1 MLPETSLPVSRIP
14 NPQAGYHC
22 MVNSHPLYTKRHTHD
37 CYECNILLEG
47 CVKNTF
53 EGTAYILQKG
63 DAVFLAPGEAHQTEV
78 VDGKL
83 PKILTLMVMPA
94 EFEACAALFGAEA
107 AGSFCAASG
116 AVRLSQEELNQLETD
131 YHRLYFLDEEKK
143 MPLVRILFC
152 QMMCALVRRACE
164 TMPGGRRPTLAHAL
178 QQMNTPENMAEGVDA
193 LVRLSNLSRGH
204 VYRLMREEYHMTPLQ
219 YITQLRMNYASSL
232 LLYSDKDILSIAM
245 EVGYFSVSHFIA
257 QFKKSFGVPPKQ
269 YRIKNRP
276 EFIKKQVD
284 IP

>member
-1 MLPETSLPVSRIP
+1 
-14 NPQAGYHC
+14 
-22 MVNSHPLYTKRHTHD
+22 
-37 CYECNILLEG
+37 
-47 CVKNTF
+47 
-53 EGTAYILQKG
+53 
-63 DAVFLAPGEAHQTEV
+63 
-78 VDGKL
+78 
-83 PKILTLMVMPA
+83 MPA
-94 EFEACAALFGAEA
+94 EFEACAVLFGAEA
-107 AGSFCAASG
+107 AGSFCAANS

-164 TMPGGRRPTLAHAL
+164 AMPGGQRPTLAHAL
-178 QQMNTPENMAEGVDA
+178 QQMNTPENMAEGVGA

-245 EVGYFSVSHFIA
+245 EVGYFSVSHLIS